1 MAKKAVDNRKLI
13 REFVRLI
20 LMETNEYRWDV
31 ATDQNLM
38 LKDEGMEKSDREN
51 VSRYL
56 KSILLMKND
65 AK

>member
-1 MAKKAVDNRKLI
+1 MAKKAVDKRKLI
-13 REFVRLI
+13 REFVKLI
-20 LMETNEYRWDV
+20 LVEANEYQWDV

-51 VSRYL
+51 VSHYL